1 VAIITLALGGS
12 FILLLAL
19 PAARFIPRARQW
31 SASRPGVFW
40 YLAVPAGEQ
49 ILVLGI
55 THHAE
60 LRYLFFPIGLLA
72 LAASVTICPMVASRF
87 TGKALVV
94 ASVPGSGVAGIK
106 VSAIRLLTVALLAAT
121 TLTLIGGPRA
131 TARAPK
137 QDGCPSGL
145 CIRRVVLVISPDGPG
160 ATVRIGKDG
169 GTHDTLLGDLER
181 RKLAIALLSTSQ
193 GEYDRHKALIDIS
206 QGARQPP
213 ALYPPPLE
221 RLVLALNS
229 DGGGEVSGWSDA
241 LRRARSVST
250 TLHPGLLAQSIPNG
264 AAFVGASGDRTD
276 AAFVAAD
283 ATGQVAEV
291 STGTRESL
299 AQRAQAA
306 LNRRSLVVVG
316 LPLGAAGRAALSQLL
331 SNQQAGEMLIFAQIP
346 PTPPEKNIEGFAPRR
361 YFRQTD
367 TGIAWDLGAGTL
379 TSASTRQPGLVTAI
393 DFAPTILDHLRIPV
407 PKRMRGQVVAKGP
420 TRSAEQLD
428 FQRHR
433 WEQLRS
439 GRQPGSIRMIVLLA
453 GLIFLILGAFRG
465 LSRNLGDFTLRVVG
479 LGLMWWPVSALAA
492 AVFHPKGALV
502 ESLIIGGL
510 SVALGVLTDRLAP
523 WPRGPALPA
532 LAALVFLTADLSFGG
547 HLLITSVAG
556 PSLAS
561 GNRFYGVS
569 NELEPILPVLILA
582 GIAALAGVRKN
593 ILPKAFAA
601 AGVVLAL
608 VLGWGRLGA
617 DAGGVI
623 TAAAAFAAAC
633 IASLSGRL
641 TRKRVLGLA
650 LAPVVALVLL
660 IAVDLLF
667 AGKSHLSLNLT
678 RATGIREIWE
688 LVARRYE
695 LAVGLLGNAG
705 GDAAFVIAA
714 LVVYFVFRNRDLLLP
729 AMPEGYRAAL
739 IGGLVGGLAGA
750 FSNDSG
756 PVLFVNAVGALLAVV
771 VYLRGHP
778 GQVSTKAR
786 G

>member
-1 VAIITLALGGS
+1 
-12 FILLLAL
+12 
-19 PAARFIPRARQW
+19 
-31 SASRPGVFW
+31 
-40 YLAVPAGEQ
+40 
-49 ILVLGI
+49 
-55 THHAE
+55 
-60 LRYLFFPIGLLA
+60 
-72 LAASVTICPMVASRF
+72 
-87 TGKALVV
+87 
-94 ASVPGSGVAGIK
+94 
-106 VSAIRLLTVALLAAT
+106 
-121 TLTLIGGPRA
+121 
-131 TARAPK
+131 
-137 QDGCPSGL
+137 
-145 CIRRVVLVISPDGPG
+145 VLVAISPDGPG
-160 ATVRIGKDG
+160 TTVRIDKNGE
-169 GTHDTLLGDLER
+169 THDTLLGDLER

-193 GEYDRHKALIDIS
+193 GEYDRHKALIDVS

-213 ALYPPPLE
+213 ALYPPPLK
-221 RLVLALNS
+221 RLTLAPNPS
-229 DGGGEVSGWSDA
+229 GGGEILGWSDA
-241 LRRARSVST
+241 VRRARSVSA

-264 AAFVGASGDRTD
+264 AAFVAASGNRTD

-283 ATGQVAEV
+283 ATGKVSEV
-291 STGTRESL
+291 STGTPESL

-306 LNRRSLVVVG
+306 LSRRSLVVVG
-316 LPLGAAGRAALSQLL
+316 LPPAATGRATLGQLL
-331 SNQQAGEMLIFAQIP
+331 SNRQAGEMLIFAQIP

-367 TGIAWDLGAGTL
+367 TGLAWNLGAGTL
-379 TSASTRQPGLVTAI
+379 TSASTRRPGLVTTI
-393 DFAPTILDHLRIPV
+393 DFAPTILAHLQIPV
-407 PKRMRGQVVAKGP
+407 PKQMRGQVIVKGQ

-439 GRQPGSIRMIVLLA
+439 GRQAGSIRMIVLLA
-453 GLIFLILGAFRG
+453 GLVFLILGAFRG
-465 LSRNLGDFTLRVVG
+465 VSRNLGEFALRIVG
-479 LGLMWWPVSALAA
+479 LGLMWWPASALAA

-510 SVALGVLTDRLAP
+510 SVALGVLTDRLTP
-523 WPRGPALPA
+523 WPKGPALPA
-532 LAALVFLTADLSFGG
+532 LGGLIFLTADLAFGG
-547 HLLITSVAG
+547 HLLVTSVVG

-582 GIAALAGVRKN
+582 GIAALAGARDN
-593 ILPKAFAA
+593 MLPKAFSTG
-601 AGVVLAL
+601 GVVLAL

-623 TAAAAFAAAC
+623 TVAAAFAAAC
-633 IASLSGRL
+633 IASMSGRL

-660 IAVDLLF
+660 IALDLLLG
-667 AGKSHLSLNLT
+667 GKSHLSLNLT

-688 LVARRYE
+688 LFARRYE

-705 GDAAFVIAA
+705 GDVAVALAA
-714 LVVYFVFRNRDLLLP
+714 LVAFFVFRNRALFLP
-729 AMPEGYRAAL
+729 AMGNGYRAAL

-756 PVLFVNAVGALLAVV
+756 PILFVNAVGALLAVV

-786 G
+786 D